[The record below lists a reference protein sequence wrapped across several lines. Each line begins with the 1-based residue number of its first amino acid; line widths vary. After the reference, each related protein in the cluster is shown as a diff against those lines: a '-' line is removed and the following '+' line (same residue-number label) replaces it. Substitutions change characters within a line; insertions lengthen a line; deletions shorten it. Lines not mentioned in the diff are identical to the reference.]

1 VGLHP
6 GLWQPTHQ
14 HGLPAGRAGRLPRRR
29 TGPAQGHDPVQPGG
43 RIDHTAM
50 VEFDG
55 FRHIIDSWAV
65 STCLY
70 LLPHTDGA

>member
-1 VGLHP
+1 
-6 GLWQPTHQ
+6 
-14 HGLPAGRAGRLPRRR
+14 
-29 TGPAQGHDPVQPGG
+29 
-43 RIDHTAM
+43 M